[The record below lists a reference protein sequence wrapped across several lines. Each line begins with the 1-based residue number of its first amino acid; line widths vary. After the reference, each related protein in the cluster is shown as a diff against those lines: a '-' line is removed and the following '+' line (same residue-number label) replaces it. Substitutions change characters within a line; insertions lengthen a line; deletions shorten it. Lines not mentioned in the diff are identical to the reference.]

1 MSEAMPQPRIL
12 DVSHLKPYDVSSNAP
27 LWWGQA
33 CIAVIEGTMFSILIA
48 AYFYVRL
55 RVDVWPPPGDKAPR
69 VLLPTLALIPLI
81 LSAVAS
87 YRASEAAKKND
98 RAGMILGLGFN
109 LVFAGAAFAMRI
121 FEWHSLNFNWK
132 SDAQGSYVWSF
143 LGLHSFDYV
152 AGMVETLVIL
162 LILLSGRYG
171 EKQRV
176 GVHVDSVLWYFVVAI
191 WIPIYIVIYWGP
203 RLVGSPQ

>member
-1 MSEAMPQPRIL
+1 MNEAIAQPRIL
-12 DVSHLKPYDVSSNAP
+12 DVSHLKPYDVSANAP
-27 LWWGQA
+27 IWWGQA

-55 RVDVWPPPGDKAPR
+55 RVDVWPPPGDKAPN

-81 LSAVAS
+81 LSAGAS
-87 YRASEAAKKND
+87 YWASESAKKNA
-98 RAGMILGLGFN
+98 RAGMICALSLN
-109 LVFAGAAFAMRI
+109 LVLAIAAFTMRI
-121 FEWHSLNFNWK
+121 FEWHSLNFNWQ
-132 SDAQGSYVWSF
+132 SDSQGSYVWAF

-152 AGMVETLVIL
+152 AGMVETLVLL
-162 LILLSGRYG
+162 LIVVSGRYG
-171 EKQRV
+171 EKQRL

-203 RLVGSPQ
+203 RLVGSS